1 MYHGTQTNNW
11 SPNIY
16 KTECPVDW
24 MAERNKTSSHG
35 YTCGSKRTEPKAKPQ
50 KQNKA

>member
-11 SPNIY
+11 TPNIY

-24 MAERNKTSSHG
+24 AAERNRTSGHS
-35 YTCGSKRTEPKAKPQ
+35 YDCGSERTEQKAKPQ
-50 KQNKA
+50 KRNKA

>member
-24 MAERNKTSSHG
+24 TAERNRTSGHG
-35 YTCGSKRTEPKAKPQ
+35 YNCGSERTEPNAKPQ
-50 KQNKA
+50 KRNKA